1 MVLSREDWDQVLCW
15 SSKDAHGWGK
25 FGCRV
30 RRVPVLQDGFL
41 ESINV
46 YSTILPC
53 VACDQPLDGFDTHL
67 GSAIAVR
74 ERHRAKS
81 VVNSPIL

>member
-41 ESINV
+41 EASMSIAPSFPV
-46 YSTILPC
+46 LP
-53 VACDQPLDGFDTHL
+53 VIKLLTVLTPT
-67 GSAIAVR
+67 SALQLLR
-74 ERHRAKS
+74 ECHRAKS